1 MMLKTLHRLL
11 RFCMLPILLLTSCA
25 GPHMAKE
32 NQQYLAYSIAGQEVP
47 ADKAL
52 PVFLVENPEQRFNLI
67 GTPRATEGQD
77 EREAIFI
84 DTAKPTV
91 YSQLYRFSTAKAS
104 YTNVVYRIH
113 FPETPFTLS
122 PLQIGAGNNVGL
134 LFIVTFDTQ
143 ERPVLVTTL
152 HTCGCY
158 LAFVP
163 TSFLPDAALP
173 DGWRKDQRQYVYS
186 QSLPGFLDYS
196 GRDPRGIR
204 LVFQIENASHR
215 IYDIS
220 LSDSTAQLG
229 RQTRIAQLAPLQSLE
244 NLPTKNGETLS
255 FYETS
260 GPRKGYVRDSHKIGE
275 RVLISWWALDW
286 RVGEDK
292 KFAPDSTDE
301 PIFYTSLKPW
311 ARQASDIRNF
321 PVFLKYWGWKL

>member
-1 MMLKTLHRLL
+1 MLNTLHKLL
-11 RFCMLPILLLTSCA
+11 LFCMMPILLLTSCA
-25 GPHMAKE
+25 GPYIAKE
-32 NQQYLAYSIAGQEVP
+32 NEQYLAYSIPGHENP

-52 PVFLVENPEQRFNLI
+52 PVFLVENPGQHFNLI
-67 GTPRATEGQD
+67 GTPRAATGKDGQ
-77 EREAIFI
+77 ERVFV
-84 DTAKPTV
+84 DTATPTV
-91 YSQLYRFSTAKAS
+91 YSQLYRFSTEKDS

-113 FPETPFTLS
+113 FPETPFTLL
-122 PLQIGAGNNVGL
+122 PLQIGAGKNVGL
-134 LFIVTFDTQ
+134 LFIVTFDKL

-186 QSLPGFLDYS
+186 QSLPGLLDYS
-196 GRDPRGIR
+196 GLDPRTVR

-215 IYDIS
+215 IHDIR
-220 LSDSTAQLG
+220 LSDSTSLPGQQA
-229 RQTRIAQLAPLQSLE
+229 RMAQLASLQSLDT
-244 NLPTKNGETLS
+244 LATKDGKTVS

-260 GPRKGYVRDSHKIGE
+260 GPRKGYVRDSHKTGE

-292 KFAPDSTDE
+292 KFVPDSTNE
-301 PIFYTSLKPW
+301 PVFYTSLKPW

-321 PVFLKYWGWKL
+321 PLFLRYWGWKL